1 MKIQNGYI
9 GAKVNQKSKKIE
21 VEFEKS
27 EKILKTTSNITSNTI
42 SIDSDGEFY
51 IFKGTLPGE
60 SAIIITSEP

>member
-27 EKILKTTSNITSNTI
+27 DKILKSTPNTTSNTI

-51 IFKGTLPGE
+51 IF
-60 SAIIITSEP
+60 